1 MGKIDWSK
9 EEDRQHFWHSSSH
22 VMAAAVKLLF
32 PDVKFAIGP
41 SIEEGFYYD
50 FDSSR
55 PFTPDDLQCIEK
67 KMAEIIAEKQA
78 FEKKEIDKKKALE
91 LFKEQQYKIELIN
104 ELPGKKVSIYTNGEF
119 TDLCKG
125 PHLENSEQIKAIK
138 LLRVAGAYWRG
149 SEKNKMLQRI
159 YGISFPEE
167 KMLQQWVQRKEEA
180 EKRNHMLL
188 GKQLDLFSMQPEAP
202 GCVFIHPKGMIV
214 WNELANFW
222 RAEHAKA
229 GYVEVNTPLILRKDL
244 WVQSGHWDHYK
255 ENMYFTKID
264 DEDFAVKP
272 MNCPG
277 GILIFKTKR
286 HSYRDLPIRMAE
298 MGIVHRHEKSG
309 VLNGLFRVRKF
320 TQDDAHIF
328 CTEEQMEEEII
339 KIIELVD
346 HFYKTFGFP
355 YHVELSTKPENAM
368 GSAAIWE
375 KAEKALGN
383 AMQKR
388 KIEFKVKEGEGA
400 FYGPKI
406 DFHIRDALDRTW
418 QCATIQLDFSMPEKF
433 DLHYIDRDDKPK
445 RPVMLHRVIYGSME
459 RFFGILIEHYGGA
472 FPSWLAPVQVS
483 LIAIAD
489 RHKAYAEKTVKQM
502 REAGLRVELDDRT
515 ETVSAK
521 VRDAQMQKVPY
532 ILVAGDKEEKEGTVT
547 VRERSGKVI
556 GPVKVEKFI
565 EQLLLEIKEKK

>member
-1 MGKIDWSK
+1 MGQINWGK
-9 EEDRQHFWHSSSH
+9 EEDRQRFWHSSSH
-22 VMAAAVKLLF
+22 VMAAAVKQLF
-32 PDVKFAIGP
+32 PDAKFAIGP

-55 PFTPDDLQCIEK
+55 PFTPDDLQLIEK
-67 KMAEIIAEKQA
+67 KMLEIIAGKQG

-91 LFKEQQYKIELIN
+91 LFKEQPYKIELIN
-104 ELPGKKVSIYTNGEF
+104 ELPGKKVSIYTNGSF

-125 PHLENSEQIKAIK
+125 PHLENSGQIKAIK

-159 YGISFPEE
+159 YGIGFPEE

-188 GKQLDLFSMQPEAP
+188 GKQLDLFSMQQEAP

-214 WNELANFW
+214 WNQLADFW

-264 DEDFAVKP
+264 GEDFAVKP

-355 YHVELSTKPENAM
+355 YNVELSTKPENAM

-400 FYGPKI
+400 F
-406 DFHIRDALDRTW
+406 
-418 QCATIQLDFSMPEKF
+418 
-433 DLHYIDRDDKPK
+433 
-445 RPVMLHRVIYGSME
+445 
-459 RFFGILIEHYGGA
+459 
-472 FPSWLAPVQVS
+472 
-483 LIAIAD
+483 
-489 RHKAYAEKTVKQM
+489 
-502 REAGLRVELDDRT
+502 
-515 ETVSAK
+515 
-521 VRDAQMQKVPY
+521 
-532 ILVAGDKEEKEGTVT
+532 
-547 VRERSGKVI
+547 
-556 GPVKVEKFI
+556 
-565 EQLLLEIKEKK
+565 

>member
-1 MGKIDWSK
+1 MSKIDWSK
-9 EEDRQHFWHSSSH
+9 EEDRQRFWHSSSH
-22 VMAAAVKLLF
+22 VMAAAVKQLF
-32 PDVKFAIGP
+32 PDAKFAIGP

-55 PFTPDDLQCIEK
+55 PFTPDDLQRIEK
-67 KMAEIIAEKQA
+67 KMLEIIAEKQG

-91 LFKEQQYKIELIN
+91 LFKGQQYKIELIN
-104 ELPGKKVSIYTNGEF
+104 ELPGKNVSIYANGSF

-125 PHLENSEQIKAIK
+125 PHLENSGQIKAIK

-188 GKQLDLFSMQPEAP
+188 GKQLDLFSMQQEAP

-222 RAEHAKA
+222 RTEHTKA

-328 CTEEQMEEEII
+328 CTEEQLEEEII

-346 HFYKTFGFP
+346 HFYTMFGFP

-368 GSAAIWE
+368 GSAAIWA

-433 DLHYIDRDDKPK
+433 DLNYIDRDDKPK

-489 RHKAYAEKTVKQM
+489 RHKAYAEKVVKQM
-502 REAGLRVELDDRT
+502 QEAGLRVELDDRT

-521 VRDAQMQKVPY
+521 VRDAQMQKIPY

-547 VRERSGKVI
+547 VRERSGKVV
-556 GPVKVEKFI
+556 GPAKVEKFI
-565 EQLLLEIKEKK
+565 EQLLLEIREKK